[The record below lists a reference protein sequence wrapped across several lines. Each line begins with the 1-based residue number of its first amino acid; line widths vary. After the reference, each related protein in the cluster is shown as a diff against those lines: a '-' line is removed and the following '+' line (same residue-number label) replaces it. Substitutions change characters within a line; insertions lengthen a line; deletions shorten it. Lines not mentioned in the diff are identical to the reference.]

1 MIATTLSHID
11 GELGELRIA
20 GSPVEDLAGRTTLEE
35 LAARLWGRPPQ
46 DLGEWRARA
55 WHRLRHVLPL
65 ARGLA
70 PVDGVRLAVSALPE
84 GSPEAFTAAV
94 AVATAGL
101 LHAGEPPDPRLGHTA
116 DFLRLARGAPGTPAE
131 VEALEAY
138 LVTVAEHGLNASTF
152 AARVIASTRAGTGAA
167 VAGALGALKGPLHG
181 GAPGPVLDMLDAIGS
196 PDRAEEWVAERLGA
210 GERLMGFGHRV
221 YRVRDPRVA
230 VLRTAVERLRRER
243 PEVEARLALA
253 DAVEAAGLRALT
265 RHRPDR
271 RLDTNVEFA
280 TALLLEALGFPR
292 ESFTAVFAV
301 GRVVGW
307 CAHILEQERDGR
319 LIRPA

>member
-1 MIATTLSHID
+1 MIATTLSRIE

-20 GSPVEDLAGRTTLEE
+20 GSPLEELAGRITLED
-35 LAARLWGRPPQ
+35 LAARLWGRRPQ
-46 DLGEWRARA
+46 ELGEWRARA

-84 GSPEAFTAAV
+84 GPPEAFTAAV
-94 AVATAGL
+94 AVATAG
-101 LHAGEPPDPRLGHTA
+101 ARPDPESGHVA
-116 DFLRLARGAPGTPAE
+116 DFLRMARGVPGTPAE
-131 VEALEAY
+131 VAALETY

-196 PDRAEEWVAERLGA
+196 PDRASEWIADRLRS
-210 GERLMGFGHRV
+210 GERLMGFGHRI

-230 VLRTAVERLRRER
+230 VLRAALEGLRRER
-243 PEVEARLALA
+243 PDLEARLALA
-253 DAVEAAGLRALT
+253 DAVEAAALQALA

-307 CAHILEQERDGR
+307 CAHVLEQERDGR

>member
-1 MIATTLSHID
+1 MIATTLSRIE

-20 GSPVEDLAGRTTLEE
+20 GSPVEELAGRTTLEE

-46 DLGEWRARA
+46 ELGEWRARA

-84 GSPEAFTAAV
+84 GPPEAFTAAV

-101 LHAGEPPDPRLGHTA
+101 LGGERPDPALGHTA
-116 DFLRLARGAPGTPAE
+116 DFLRMARGAVGTPAE
-131 VEALEAY
+131 VAALETY

-181 GAPGPVLDMLDAIGS
+181 GAPGPVLDMLDEIGR
-196 PDRAEEWVAERLGA
+196 PDRASEWIADRLRS
-210 GERLMGFGHRV
+210 GERLMGFGHRI

-230 VLRTAVERLRRER
+230 VLRAALEGLRRER
-243 PEVEARLALA
+243 RDLEARLALA
-253 DAVEAAGLRALT
+253 DAVEAAALQALA

-307 CAHILEQERDGR
+307 CGHVLEQERDGR